1 MSTNTISILSLKDV
15 KDSLKELYRKALN
28 MFVSEIRT
36 VPSIREEE
44 IDVSFADFKNALQ

>member
-1 MSTNTISILSLKDV
+1 LKDV
-15 KDSLKELYRKALN
+15 KDSSKELYRKALN
-28 MFVSEIRT
+28 MCVSEVKI

>member
-1 MSTNTISILSLKDV
+1 
-15 KDSLKELYRKALN
+15 
-28 MFVSEIRT
+28 MFVSEIKI